1 MAKDKKKND
10 MPLEEAEPEEQVE
23 TPQPE
28 PVEEPACED
37 AQAELE
43 RAQRDAAENLELA
56 QRLQAELIN
65 YRKRVERERE
75 ESRKYAVESLVVR
88 LIPVLDSLEQ
98 AAQMYADTPDS
109 ANPLLDGVRRTR
121 DLMARVL
128 GEHGVD
134 LITQAGVLFDP
145 NLHMPLRTLE
155 SDEVES
161 DTVDS
166 IYQPG
171 IRMGDRVIRP
181 ATVSLLIPKA
191 LPASG
196 ESKDESVEEV
206 E

>member
-10 MPLEEAEPEEQVE
+10 LPAEQPAAEEQVD
-23 TPQPE
+23 TPQE
-28 PVEEPACED
+28 AAEEPACED

-43 RAQRDAAENLELA
+43 RAQKDAAENLELA

-75 ESRKYAVESLVVR
+75 ESRKYAVESLVEK

-98 AAQMYADTPDS
+98 AAQMYADTPDG

-121 DLMARVL
+121 LLMAKVL

-134 LITQAGVLFDP
+134 LITEAGVLFDP

-155 SDEVES
+155 SDEVAS
-161 DTVDS
+161 DTVES
-166 IYQPG
+166 VYQPG
-171 IRMGDRVIRP
+171 IKIGDRVIRP
-181 ATVSLLIPKA
+181 ATVSLLMPKA
-191 LPASG
+191 LPGPDETEA
-196 ESKDESVEEV
+196 ESEEAG
-206 E
+206 